1 MKTMCI
7 TTAARSTILYIALTL
22 VSFLSISIG
31 SSAADAAALLTCG
44 GWNIIPS
51 QNAGANG
58 NYLSS
63 IAALS
68 TRDAWAVGTSR
79 GSNGPRTLLEHW
91 NGHSWKVVASP
102 NPSTGYDGL
111 SDLVTISSNNAW
123 AVGTYQGFNGGN
135 NTAQPLIEH
144 WNGSSW
150 NVVSAANPGIGDSP
164 LNSVAATAPN
174 DVWTVGTYDGTGAM
188 QALIEHWNGS
198 SWSIVPT
205 PTIGLDNSLNS
216 ITALSPT
223 NAWAAGAYSTQYG
236 KGTQSHT
243 LVEHW
248 NGSSWSVVTSP
259 NAGSGDNALNGITAL
274 SPTNAWSVGY
284 SSNSGGEQQ
293 TLTEQWNGTTWSV
306 VSSPASGSIPNNLK
320 SVVAISTHDVLASG
334 YSYNS
339 NGFPQTLIEQW
350 SGTTWSV
357 MPTPNA
363 GSNGNI
369 LNGITRVPGT
379 QKAWA
384 VGTAYGSGSTSSQ
397 TLTEFF
403 C

>member
-1 MKTMCI
+1 MHI
-7 TTAARSTILYIALTL
+7 TTAARSTLLSIALTL
-22 VSFLSISIG
+22 VSLFSISIG

-44 GWNIIPS
+44 GWSIVPS
-51 QNAGANG
+51 QNVGTNG
-58 NYLSS
+58 NYLNG
-63 IAALS
+63 IASLS
-68 TRDAWAVGTSR
+68 TRDAWAVGASR
-79 GSNGPRTLLEHW
+79 DSNNPRTLLEHW
-91 NGHSWKVVASP
+91 NGYSWKVVASP
-102 NPSTGYDGL
+102 NPSTSYDGL
-111 SDLVTISSNNAW
+111 SGVVTISTNNAW
-123 AVGTYQGFNGGN
+123 AVGTQGSNGGN
-135 NTAQPLIEH
+135 AIQPLIVH

-164 LNSVAATAPN
+164 LNSVAATAAN
-174 DVWTVGTYDGTGAM
+174 DVWTVGTYDGTGAI

-198 SWSIVPT
+198 TWSIVPT
-205 PTIGLDNSLNS
+205 PSIGLDNSLNS

-236 KGTQSHT
+236 KGMQSHT

-259 NAGSGDNALNGITAL
+259 NAGSGDNALNGISAL

-284 SSNSGGEQQ
+284 YANSGGEQQ
-293 TLTEQWNGTTWSV
+293 TLTEQWNGSSWSV
-306 VSSPASGSIPNNLK
+306 VSSPASGSLPNNFN

-339 NGFPQTLIEQW
+339 QGFPQTLVEQW
-350 SGTTWSV
+350 NGTTWNV
-357 MPTPNA
+357 MSTPNA
-363 GSNGNI
+363 GSNGDI

-379 QKAWA
+379 EKAWA
-384 VGTAYGSGSTSSQ
+384 VGTAYGSGSAGSQ